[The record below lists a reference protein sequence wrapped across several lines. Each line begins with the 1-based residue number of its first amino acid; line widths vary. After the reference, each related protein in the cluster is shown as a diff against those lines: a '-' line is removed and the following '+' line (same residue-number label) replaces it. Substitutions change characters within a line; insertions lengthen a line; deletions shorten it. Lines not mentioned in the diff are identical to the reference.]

1 MSLNKQT
8 KITSIEV
15 AGDHKHINLEQK
27 ITIKENGVLIS
38 ETNHRVCYSPD
49 TDIATLDSEV
59 AAIANTVWTQAVKDA
74 YAAAV
79 ALV

>member
-1 MSLNKQT
+1 MSLNKET

-15 AGDHKHINLEQK
+15 AGDYKHINLEKK

-38 ETNHRVCYSPD
+38 ETNHRTCYSPD
-49 TDIATLDSEV
+49 TDIATLDPEV
-59 AAIANTVWTQAVKDA
+59 AAIANTAWTQEVKDA
-74 YAAAV
+74 YATAV